1 MIEGPIVCNTGPL
14 IALTM
19 VGHLD
24 LLARLYRRV
33 LIPEAVF
40 REIVGSGVERIG
52 STEVASA
59 DWLEHVSGDLPVE
72 PLLAK
77 ELGPGESEVIA
88 AAHHL
93 GARLVL
99 IDERRARRIAEQA
112 YGLRVKGS
120 AGILVAAKRAG
131 IIPAV
136 HPLLERMRTLGYHLS
151 QRLIDRA
158 LVEAGEEQPVVRPYP
173 PL

>member
-1 MIEGPIVCNTGPL
+1 MDEGPIVCNTGPL
-14 IALTM
+14 IALAM
-19 VGHLD
+19 VGHLEV
-24 LLARLYRRV
+24 LSKLYRRV

-40 REIVGSGVERIG
+40 REAVSVAPERIG
-52 STEVASA
+52 AAEIESA
-59 DWLEHVSGDLPVE
+59 PWLERVSGDLPLE
-72 PLLAK
+72 PLLVQ

-93 GARLVL
+93 RARLVL

-120 AGILVAAKRAG
+120 AGILVLAKQAG
-131 IIPAV
+131 LIPSV
-136 HPLLERMRTLGYHLS
+136 QPLLERMRAQGYRLS

-158 LVEAGEEQPVVRPYP
+158 LLESGEG
-173 PL
+173 